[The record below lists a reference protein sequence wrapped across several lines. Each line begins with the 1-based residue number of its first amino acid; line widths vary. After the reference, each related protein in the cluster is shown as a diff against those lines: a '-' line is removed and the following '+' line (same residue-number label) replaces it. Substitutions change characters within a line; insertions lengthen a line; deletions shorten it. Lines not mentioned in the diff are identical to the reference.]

1 MVENVRNYL
10 CEKKEKML
18 SFARE
23 NKVVMAGQGA
33 LISAGYLALTPLMAF
48 AIPEEVNAGVLMDKL
63 IGTVCD
69 VFRMIGALLLVWAIG
84 QLVLAFKNED
94 ADSKSRAMMVLVA
107 SILLLSLKSIYNTV
121 TGSSIGDSGIIGL

>member
-1 MVENVRNYL
+1 MVEKVKNYL
-10 CEKKEKML
+10 CEKREKML
-18 SFARE
+18 TYARE
-23 NKVVMAGQGA
+23 NKVVTAGQNA
-33 LISAGYLALTPLMAF
+33 LIGAGYLALTPLMAF
-48 AIPEEVNAGVLMDKL
+48 ALPQVEAGQLMDQL

-107 SILLLSLKSIYNTV
+107 SILLLSLKSIYEAVTNTSV
-121 TGSSIGDSGIIGL
+121 GQSAIPGL